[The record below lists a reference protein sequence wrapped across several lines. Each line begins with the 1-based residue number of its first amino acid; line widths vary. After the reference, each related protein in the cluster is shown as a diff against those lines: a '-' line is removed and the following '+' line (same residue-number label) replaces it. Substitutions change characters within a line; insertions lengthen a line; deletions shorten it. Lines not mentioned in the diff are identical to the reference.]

1 MSLPQSVVDLIE
13 LLGYE
18 AAMRLVDAFG
28 GLEIEVPMGRAT
40 ANPERG
46 SLTARLIEVLGAT
59 LAARFMHTYGG
70 EPYYVAKCMQAI
82 RDDRDRSIQADYDAG
97 VRVPDIARKYMISER
112 WVWVVL
118 KRAIGD
124 QQAGRKPDDSQL
136 DMFNTTNG

>member
-18 AAMRLVDAFG
+18 ATMRLVDAFG
-28 GLEIEVPMGRAT
+28 GLKIEVPYGRVEG
-40 ANPERG
+40 P
-46 SLTARLIEVLGAT
+46 LTARIIQTLGGG
-59 LAARFMHTYGG
+59 LAARFMATYGG
-70 EPYYVAKCMQAI
+70 EELYIPRCVQAI
-82 RDDRDRSIQADYDAG
+82 RDERDRAIQADYDAG
-97 VRVPDIARKYMISER
+97 SRVPDIAQKYMISER

-124 QQAGRKPDDSQL
+124 QQAGRKRDDSQL